1 MYLSIKIVRMR
12 NFIGCFILGIFI
24 LSACNSGNNMTIKI
38 TDRFSLD
45 QIPSASGI
53 EYLDSKYWII
63 GDNSPWLYEVDDKL
77 SVLKKHVIFS
87 VESIENGVIPKKVKH
102 DFEAMTSMVWDGDS
116 VLFIF
121 GSGSKAPH
129 RNQGLLVRL
138 VDPVKLTKFDLSNF
152 YELIL
157 EKAKLKEDELNI
169 EAAAVMDE
177 KLYLFNRGKNKL
189 IIVKIKDFQNY
200 ILGKKDE
207 IKIKVQTI
215 DLPQVDGIQA
225 GFSGATA
232 DEKHHRL
239 LFTASVEN
247 TSNWVDDGAV
257 LGSFVGV
264 IDVAKLHYHYVPK
277 CELLTEGENTLPL
290 KAESISVKFAEKKH
304 VKCLLVTDSDGGE
317 SEALEIDL
325 TF

>member
-1 MYLSIKIVRMR
+1 MR

-38 TDRFSLD
+38 TDRFSID

-53 EYLDSKYWII
+53 ESVDAKFWVI
-63 GDNSPWLYEVDDKL
+63 GDNSPWLYEVDEKL
-77 SVLKKHVIFS
+77 AIQKKHAIFS
-87 VESIENGVIPKKVKH
+87 MESLEDGVIPKKRKH

-121 GSGSKAPH
+121 GSGSKAPY

-138 VDPVKLTKFDLSNF
+138 EDPLKLTKFDLSNF

-157 EKAKLKEDELNI
+157 EKAKLKEEELNI
-169 EAAAVMDE
+169 EAAAVLDG

-189 IIVKIKDFQNY
+189 IIVKTKDFQNY
-200 ILGKKDE
+200 ILRKKDD

-232 DEKHHRL
+232 DEKYHRL
-239 LFTASVEN
+239 IFTASVEN
-247 TSNWVDDGAV
+247 TSDWVEDGTV
-257 LGSFVGV
+257 SGSFVGV
-264 IDVAKLHYHYVPK
+264 IDVVKLHHHYMPK
-277 CELLTEGENTLPL
+277 CVLLEQDENVLPL
-290 KAESISVKFAEKKH
+290 KAESIAVKISEKKQL
-304 VKCLLVTDSDGGE
+304 KCVLVTDSDGGE
-317 SEALEIDL
+317 SEALEFDITL
-325 TF
+325 

>member
-1 MYLSIKIVRMR
+1 
-12 NFIGCFILGIFI
+12 
-24 LSACNSGNNMTIKI
+24 MTIKI

-45 QIPSASGI
+45 QIQSASGI
-53 EYLDSKYWII
+53 EYLDLKYWII
-63 GDNSPWLYEVDDKL
+63 GDNLPWLYEVDDKL
-77 SVLKKHVIFS
+77 SILEKHVIFS
-87 VESIENGVIPKKVKH
+87 VESLENGVIPKKVKH

-121 GSGSKAPH
+121 GSGSKSPH
-129 RNQGLLVRL
+129 RNQGLLIRL
-138 VDPVKLTKFDLSNF
+138 QDPLKLTKFDLSNF

-157 EKAKLKEDELNI
+157 EKAKLEEEELNI
-169 EAAAVMDE
+169 EAAAVLDG

-189 IIVKIKDFQNY
+189 IIVKTKDFQNF
-200 ILGKKDE
+200 ILRKKDN

-232 DEKHHRL
+232 DEKFHRL

-264 IDVAKLHYHYVPK
+264 IDVTKLHHHYVPK
-277 CELLTEGENTLPL
+277 CEILTEDENTLPL
-290 KAESISVKFAEKKH
+290 KAESISIKSSEKKH

-317 SEALEIDL
+317 SEALEIDV